1 MSAIDSGI
9 SRFAVSGR
17 KKNGTTAE
25 TVRAPMTRLGSP
37 LSTIDNR
44 STMNGARAA
53 PIFEAASR
61 NPYVAFRTDV
71 GNTSLVRSP
80 TPKKLMLKKGQKN
93 QRKRIKLVLDK
104 KSPDRRSRVVLEVHQ
119 AT

>member
-1 MSAIDSGI
+1 MSAIESGI
-9 SRFAVSGR
+9 SRLAVSGR
-17 KKNGTTAE
+17 KKKGTTAE

-37 LSTIDNR
+37 LSKIDNR

-80 TPKKLMLKKGQKN
+80 TPKKLMLKKGQEMSEKELN
-93 QRKRIKLVLDK
+93 
-104 KSPDRRSRVVLEVHQ
+104 
-119 AT
+119 